1 MNIMTYP
8 VPLIVTLL
16 LSVSFASAAGAATQD
31 FDAGDLLK
39 LQEQGPVVG
48 TKVGFIWSPGIGFV
62 STQLPSGDGGER
74 FIGTAGSDIP
84 GRKLAWHPEFGLVPD
99 NFQPDVAQ
107 DRPPVD
113 WSATG
118 NATRVVVWQ
127 ANWLQALLDQRNPGT
142 GFTVS
147 EVIDVAPDGTILGV
161 GQPDPDGAP
170 QFFVWKEDSAP
181 HLLQPDAGL
190 TFVSVSALSGAGQVI
205 AQAMTPEG
213 VQIAVLVSPDGALQ
227 PLSGPDATPSVAKGI
242 NATGQ
247 VVGSAG
253 EALDIAVLW
262 NGSDAPVIL
271 SDQLSSPLPE
281 GFRLFGANDINTSGQ
296 IAATA
301 VTPTGS
307 VHLMMLSPDPVA
319 PGLYVPRNLGE
330 IFAAGSGQ
338 TVPML
343 ALTDSGDIV
352 GSCGIGAE
360 SCPISPFDVADLDPD
375 ITNLADIGDDTFLPF
390 ILSTSGEPGAAAP
403 GARPRAANSR
413 AAGSR
418 PNLGTSLLPRVG
430 GGASPLSTAALP
442 LLPFEP
448 ESTSDQTPDTS
459 GAPGSGNGTGNETGA
474 NPPITPV
481 PLPVAGWLLM
491 SGLILLKGSSWAM
504 SGMRRLRMGR
514 TGPRSA

>member
-1 MNIMTYP
+1 MTTHP

-31 FDAGDLLK
+31 LDAGDLLT
-39 LQEQGPVVG
+39 LQEQGPIVG
-48 TKVGFIWSPGIGFV
+48 TRVGFIWSPGIGFV

-74 FIGTAGSDIP
+74 FISTAGSDIP

-99 NFQPDVAQ
+99 NFEPGAAQ
-107 DRPPVD
+107 ARPSVD

-127 ANWLQALLDQRNPGT
+127 ADWLQALQDQRDPGN

-161 GQPDPDGAP
+161 GQPDQDGAP

-181 HLLQPDAGL
+181 QVLQPDAGL

-301 VTPTGS
+301 ITPSGS
-307 VHLMMLSPDPVA
+307 VHLMMLTPDPLA
-319 PGLYVPRNLGE
+319 PGLYEPRNLGE

-338 TVPML
+338 TVPLL

-352 GSCGIGAE
+352 GSCALGAE
-360 SCPISPFDVADLDPD
+360 SCPVSPFDVADLDPS
-375 ITNLADIGDDTFLPF
+375 ITNFADIQDDTFLPF
-390 ILSTSGEPGAAAP
+390 IASASGAPGAAAP
-403 GARPRAANSR
+403 GARPRATNSR
-413 AAGSR
+413 TAGSR
-418 PNLGTSLLPRVG
+418 PSLGTSLLPRSG
-430 GGASPLSTAALP
+430 GGTPLPSTAALP

-448 ESTSDQTPDTS
+448 ASTSDQTPDIS
-459 GAPGSGNGTGNETGA
+459 GAPGSGTGTGSETGA

-491 SGLILLKGSSWAM
+491 SGLILLKGSSWAV
-504 SGMRRLRMGR
+504 SGMRRLRTGR
-514 TGPRSA
+514 AGPRSA